1 MRKNYLFILLLLV
14 AVICFA
20 KSPALFQAEGQYV
33 LYNGKNGSDAEMI
46 FVENYEQAEKIKKT
60 LKSYSGESICLKD
73 GLIADY
79 FIDKFDAKLVKTESV
94 ANVTS
99 YYYYS
104 AKIDF
109 YQLIDGVKVN
119 LHVAKDGEKVYM
131 GSPLIYSGF

>member
-60 LKSYSGESICLKD
+60 LKS
-73 GLIADY
+73 
-79 FIDKFDAKLVKTESV
+79 
-94 ANVTS
+94 
-99 YYYYS
+99 
-104 AKIDF
+104 
-109 YQLIDGVKVN
+109 
-119 LHVAKDGEKVYM
+119 
-131 GSPLIYSGF
+131 